1 MYQTDAEASVLT
13 AIRDMFLGQPDGG
26 ALVHRLAIFDAH
38 GDITR
43 IVSQMDVL
51 RYTPTHHTYRHTA
64 TATVVVTHISHL
76 SALVLTKALSCRRD
90 NTCRC
95 TLLCGQAVTS
105 APVTSAPGWWC

>member
-51 RYTPTHHTYRHTA
+51 RYTSTHHTCGNTCCIGPYWVRNMPALVSGRQGTIMHAEKHAAA
-64 TATVVVTHISHL
+64 TAGSGMFAC
-76 SALVLTKALSCRRD
+76 SSSRE
-90 NTCRC
+90 
-95 TLLCGQAVTS
+95 
-105 APVTSAPGWWC
+105 